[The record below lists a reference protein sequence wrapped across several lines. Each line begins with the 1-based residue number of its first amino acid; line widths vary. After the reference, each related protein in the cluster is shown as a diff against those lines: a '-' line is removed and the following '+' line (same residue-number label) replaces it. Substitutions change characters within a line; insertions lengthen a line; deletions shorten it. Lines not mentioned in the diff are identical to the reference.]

1 MLTYRLNGTTVK
13 SVSNRVEQSWA

>member
-1 MLTYRLNGTTVK
+1 MLIYRLNGTTVK